1 MLSIDENDDT
11 AMYVD
16 GVHVA
21 CDDSKGHSGLFL
33 AMGQGATT
41 SVSKKLGL
49 VAVSSAEIEI
59 IADDE
64 RFPKCVWFRHFRL
77 AQGDSDKEDVL
88 TQDNASRVLLR
99 KNHPFSVEKGS
110 KHMNV
115 RCFFVVDKLEKKEV
129 KIVHCPS
136 DKMVADFSSKPLQ
149 GSLFRH
155 HRNAMQGIV
164 DNDFVLQK

>member
-1 MLSIDENDDT
+1 M
-11 AMYVD
+11 
-16 GVHVA
+16 
-21 CDDSKGHSGLFL
+21 
-33 AMGQGATT
+33 
-41 SVSKKLGL
+41 
-49 VAVSSAEIEI
+49 
-59 IADDE
+59 
-64 RFPKCVWFRHFRL
+64 WFRHFRL

-88 TQDNASRVLLR
+88 TQDNESRVLLR
-99 KNHPFSVEKGS
+99 KNHPFAVEKGT

-155 HRNAMQGIV
+155 HRNAMRGIV

>member
-1 MLSIDENDDT
+1 MKESLEQDWRKFKHSSRRTWATRFLPLALSIDENRD
-11 AMYVD
+11 ASMHVD
-16 GVHVA
+16 GVRVA

-49 VAVSSAEIEI
+49 VAAISAEIEI

-88 TQDNASRVLLR
+88 TQDNKSRVLLR
-99 KNHPFSVEKGS
+99 KTHPFSVEKGS

-115 RCFFVVDKLEKKEV
+115 RCFFVVDELEKKEV
-129 KIVHCPS
+129 
-136 DKMVADFSSKPLQ
+136 
-149 GSLFRH
+149 
-155 HRNAMQGIV
+155 
-164 DNDFVLQK
+164 

>member
-1 MLSIDENDDT
+1 MI
-11 AMYVD
+11 
-16 GVHVA
+16 G
-21 CDDSKGHSGLFL
+21 KGYW
-33 AMGQGATT
+33 QP
-41 SVSKKLGL
+41 
-49 VAVSSAEIEI
+49 SSA
-59 IADDE
+59 
-64 RFPKCVWFRHFRL
+64 
-77 AQGDSDKEDVL
+77 
-88 TQDNASRVLLR
+88 ASCLPGYAIHEFSEFMV
-99 KNHPFSVEKGS
+99 HPFSVEKGS

-155 HRNAMQGIV
+155 HRNAMRGIV